1 MTQSTLVLIKPDCV
15 RRRMLGQVISAL
27 EGLGLFIQALEQKR
41 LSIHEAETLYK
52 EHKGKWHFPRNIR
65 HITSGPVVAIQVDGD
80 DAPIRCRDFVERFRK
95 AHEDIIQLPRNLVHA
110 TSDPSQSDYELKAV
124 GLLK

>member
-15 RRRMLGQVISAL
+15 RRRMLGQIISTI
-27 EGLGLFIQALEQKR
+27 EGLGLSIQSLEQKK
-41 LSIHEAETLYK
+41 LSLHEAESLYK

-65 HITSGPVVAIQVDGD
+65 HIMSGPVVALHIEGD
-80 DAPIRCRDFVERFRK
+80 DAVARCRDFVERFRK

-110 TSDPSQSDYELKAV
+110 TSDPEKANDELKAV
-124 GLLK
+124 GFL